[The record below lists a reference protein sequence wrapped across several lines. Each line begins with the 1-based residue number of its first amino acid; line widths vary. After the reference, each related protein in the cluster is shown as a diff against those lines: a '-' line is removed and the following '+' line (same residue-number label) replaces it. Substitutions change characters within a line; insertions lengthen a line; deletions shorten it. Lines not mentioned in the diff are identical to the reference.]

1 MGKKSHLTT
10 LKKKLCFI
18 LFGYEGKV
26 LELVNEVIGDDMI
39 VLIYDGWIGRK
50 TNTKVLEKHIQNK
63 LGISIKFDE
72 EPILNTELNK
82 LM

>member
-1 MGKKSHLTT
+1 MGKCSHQNHV
-10 LKKKLCFI
+10 KKKLCFI

-26 LELVNEVIGDDMI
+26 LELVNEVIKNDMI

-50 TNTKVLEKHIQNK
+50 TNTNILENHIHKN

-72 EPILNTELNK
+72 EPIVNTELNK